1 VEGLDHS
8 VEIVEAA
15 SASLAEGLLFLF
27 AVTQVNAVVRSEL
40 DYLLLFPATALG
52 IFVTSKLSLQFSKFI
67 TVADRVSVLVS
78 NQQAEPRPP
87 AYLFAA
93 CRHVSSLNPQQG
105 VMFRCVPLKPGK

>member
-40 DYLLLFPATALG
+40 
-52 IFVTSKLSLQFSKFI
+52 
-67 TVADRVSVLVS
+67 
-78 NQQAEPRPP
+78 E
-87 AYLFAA
+87 
-93 CRHVSSLNPQQG
+93 
-105 VMFRCVPLKPGK
+105 